1 VFVQIPFQLLVIFKC
16 ASISSSVFPC
26 FGQPPIEKES
36 ADQAIEAYFE
46 RLARANDI
54 GPFKHGWDLEICV
67 YGCARYR
74 AGQTRFRR

>member
-46 RLARANDI
+46 SR
-54 GPFKHGWDLEICV
+54 G
-67 YGCARYR
+67 
-74 AGQTRFRR
+74 